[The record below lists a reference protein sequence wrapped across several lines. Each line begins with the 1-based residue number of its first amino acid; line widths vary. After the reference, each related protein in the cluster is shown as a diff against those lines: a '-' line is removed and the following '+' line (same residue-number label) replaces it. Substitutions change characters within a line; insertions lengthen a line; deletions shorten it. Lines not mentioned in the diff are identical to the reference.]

1 MGPPSCCNQTKTA
14 PTALHTPLRSRSHL
28 QRPCCKLLQVRPGYA
43 APVDPAPART
53 PPPAEE
59 VAGYLERARA
69 LLRRVAEQVGAVPPA
84 APLPPGA

>member
-1 MGPPSCCNQTKTA
+1 MSERTPKNPPGGR
-14 PTALHTPLRSRSHL
+14 LGTPRCRSAVRTP
-28 QRPCCKLLQVRPGYA
+28 RPNVSEHPDAYA
-43 APVDPAPART
+43 VPVDATSPRT

-84 APLPPGA
+84 APLPHSG